1 MTALRFL
8 AIRSRQAFILTILLL
23 VTGCASLPPG
33 SDYPKTVSTA
43 FAHPETTA
51 LGQQVAVQTAA
62 HPGLSGF
69 RLFPR
74 GIDGLLLRTQLIRSA
89 QRSLDI
95 QYFIF
100 VEDYT
105 GKLLLDGVLHA
116 ADRGVRVRLLID
128 DLNAFALGDAHKTL
142 AALDRHRNIEIRLFN
157 PFAYRG
163 NVPLLRRI
171 EFVVN
176 ARRLNHR
183 MHNKLLIADSTIAI
197 VGGRNVADEYFDTG
211 AVAIR
216 FGDFDVAA
224 MGPVVPDLAQSFD
237 AYWNCALAIPQEA
250 LLQPQQT
257 PMHEVRAELAENRAE
272 TDVPAIM
279 RRLEAG
285 NPLAGLLDE
294 RMPMTWAHATVVADP
309 PEKAEP
315 GASAVQLFPTAAA
328 IDAMVDDVSH
338 DLIII
343 SPYFIPGP
351 DGETALV
358 RLLKRGVH
366 VRILTNSLAST
377 DVPAVH
383 GAYRRY
389 RRALLAAGAEIFEVR
404 RAPGTTGEESRGGA
418 KEGGSGSGGSSGSS
432 GSSGASGAPFALH
445 AKAYVFDDRTV
456 FLGSANLDPRSL
468 ELNTEVG
475 LLIESPD
482 LAAQVTRR
490 FDEFAASANSYQVVL
505 APETAPPAMKWRTEV
520 AGKRV
525 DWSDEPDTTLWQR
538 LKADL
543 YTLMLPLERQL

>member
-1 MTALRFL
+1 MNALLSRP
-8 AIRSRQAFILTILLL
+8 IRSTQVAILPALLL

-33 SDYPKTVSTA
+33 SDYPKTASTA
-43 FAHPETTA
+43 FTQPETTA
-51 LGQQVAVQTAA
+51 LGQHVAAQTAA

-69 RLFPR
+69 SLFPR

-95 QYFIF
+95 QYFVF

-128 DLNAFALGDAHKTL
+128 DLNAFALGDARKTL
-142 AALDRHRNIEIRLFN
+142 ATLDRHRNIEIRMFN

-163 NVPLLRRI
+163 NVSLLQRI

-176 ARRLNHR
+176 APRLNHR

-250 LLQPQQT
+250 LAQPQRT
-257 PMHEVRAELAENRAE
+257 PMHEVRAELTENRAE

-285 NPLAGLLDE
+285 NPLAGLLDG
-294 RMPMTWAHATVVADP
+294 RMPLAWARATMIADP

-315 GASAVQLFPTAAA
+315 GASAVERFPTAAA
-328 IDAMVDDVSH
+328 IDTMINDVGH
-338 DLIII
+338 DLIVI

-351 DGETALV
+351 EGQAALE

-389 RRALLAAGAEIFEVR
+389 RRALLTAGAEIFEVR
-404 RAPGTTGEESRGGA
+404 PVPGTGDESHGGA
-418 KEGGSGSGGSSGSS
+418 RSSGSS

-456 FLGSANLDPRSL
+456 FLGSANLDPRSF

-482 LAAQVTRR
+482 LAAQVIRR
-490 FDEFAASANSYQVVL
+490 FDEFAASANSYRVML
-505 APETAPPAMKWRTEV
+505 APESAPLAMKWQTEV
-520 AGKRV
+520 AGERI

>member
-1 MTALRFL
+1 M
-8 AIRSRQAFILTILLL
+8 
-23 VTGCASLPPG
+23 TGCASLPPG
-33 SDYPKTVSTA
+33 GDYPKTVSTA
-43 FAHPETTA
+43 FAQPETTT
-51 LGQQVAVQTAA
+51 LGQQVAAQTAV

-69 RLFPR
+69 GLFPR
-74 GIDGLLLRTQLIRSA
+74 GIDALLLRTQLIRSA

-95 QYFIF
+95 QYFVF

-116 ADRGVRVRLLID
+116 AERGVRVRLLID
-128 DLNAFALGDAHKTL
+128 DLNAFALGDARKTL
-142 AALDRHRNIEIRLFN
+142 ATLDRHRNIEVRMFN

-163 NVPLLRRI
+163 NVSLLQRI

-197 VGGRNVADEYFDTG
+197 IGGRNVADEYFDTG

-250 LLQPQQT
+250 LPQPRRT
-257 PMHEVRAELAENRAE
+257 PMHEVRAELTENRAE

-285 NPLAGLLDE
+285 KPLAGLLDG
-294 RMPMTWAHATVVADP
+294 RTPLSWAPATMIADP

-315 GASAVQLFPTAAA
+315 GTSAVQRFPTAAA
-328 IDAMVDDVSH
+328 IDARINDVAH
-338 DLIII
+338 DLVVI

-351 DGETALV
+351 DGLAALE

-389 RRALLAAGAEIFEVR
+389 RRALLTAGAEIFEVR
-404 RAPGTTGEESRGGA
+404 PVPGTTGDESRSA
-418 KEGGSGSGGSSGSS
+418 KSGSSASSGNGGSSGSS
-432 GSSGASGAPFALH
+432 GSSGSGGSSGASGAPFALH

-456 FLGSANLDPRSL
+456 FLGSANLDPRSF

-475 LLIESPD
+475 LLIESPE
-482 LAAQVTRR
+482 LAAQVIRR

-505 APETAPPAMKWRTEV
+505 APDSALALKWQTEV
-520 AGKRV
+520 DGERI
-525 DWSDEPDTTLWQR
+525 DWSSEPDTTLWQR

-543 YTLMLPLERQL
+543 YTLMLPLEGQL